1 MFNSS
6 HAFDAD
12 PAGGLYEVL
21 ANADGVRL
29 SAKSPQGHAMVV
41 ELMQR
46 LGLFDQSPMP
56 RRWKPQTDHADTSNI
71 TFTHGA
77 PSPSIPEKSAAIEPT
92 PAAAASEVIDA
103 QRPIALQETKPIE
116 ESSPSPIVRS
126 DAAAQSEQLSDLTE
140 RHLGNMKRGKNG
152 DRSST
157 KERRYILTLLKNVIG
172 DKPVSVI
179 TPEDAGIFA
188 DVLSVWPAYLHNQP
202 EFKNMSALNIAAK
215 ARSEKSRPIHA
226 STQGKHI
233 KAVKAFF
240 HWCMECEA
248 IQKDPFRFIELKR
261 YRDLIPRKKDPFSTP
276 DLQTLFNADRM
287 RSLSEPHKY
296 WVPLIA
302 FYSGLRVNEIAQL
315 YLDDLKKD
323 LVVDEDGTER
333 TLLYFHVSP
342 FRNGQSLKSLYAHRQ
357 VPVHSKLIELGF
369 ETYLADVRKSGAL
382 HLFPGL
388 TWGTDGPGRV
398 LTQWFNGAHLRKE
411 CGIATHTKSLHCF
424 RHTITTLADRCLI
437 PKSVMRTINGHSD
450 GPAIDEKSYVAR
462 ANLIECKNAL
472 EKIRFPDLNTAPYQ
486 SEQFAAY
493 LEQANANEVHRKRLL
508 AEGKSVQ
515 PRKGRPPK
523 LSKHF
528 LNPTDHNSISST
540 S

>member
-6 HAFDAD
+6 HALDAD
-12 PAGGLYEVL
+12 PAGGLYEVV
-21 ANADGVRL
+21 ANGDGVRL
-29 SAKSPQGHAMVV
+29 SAKCSEGHAMVV

-56 RRWKPQTDHADTSNI
+56 RRWKPRTDHADTSNI
-71 TFTHGA
+71 TFTDGA
-77 PSPSIPEKSAAIEPT
+77 PAMPVRRLAETQIPAVSPNDASAAERPT
-92 PAAAASEVIDA
+92 PTPNPQAIETCPPAS
-103 QRPIALQETKPIE
+103 
-116 ESSPSPIVRS
+116 SHGS
-126 DAAAQSEQLSDLTE
+126 DAAPPSDRLSNLTE
-140 RHLGNMKRGKNG
+140 RHLGNMKRGKTG

-157 KERRYILTLLKNVIG
+157 KERRYILTLLREVIG
-172 DKPVSVI
+172 DKPVAAI
-179 TPEDAGIFA
+179 TPDDASAFA

-202 EFKNMSALNIAAK
+202 DFKNMSALNVAAK
-215 ARSEKSRPIHA
+215 ARSEKVRPIHT
-226 STQGKHI
+226 STQAKHI

-240 HWCMECEA
+240 HWCMESEA

-276 DLQTLFNADRM
+276 DLRALFDADRM

-315 YLDDLKKD
+315 YLDDVKEGLTM
-323 LVVDEDGTER
+323 DEDGTER
-333 TLLYFHVSP
+333 PLLYFQVAP
-342 FRNGQSLKSLYAHRQ
+342 FRNGQSVKSVYAHRQ
-357 VPVHSKLIELGF
+357 VPVHSKLIKLGF

-388 TWGTDGPGRV
+388 TWGVDGPGRV
-398 LTQWFNGAHLRKE
+398 LTQWFNGSHLRKQ

-462 ANLIECKNAL
+462 ANLLECKNAL
-472 EKIRFPDLNTAPYQ
+472 EKIRFPDLKTAPYQ
-486 SEQFAAY
+486 PDQFAAY
-493 LEQANANEVHRKRLL
+493 LEQTKVNEMHRNRLL
-508 AEGKSVQ
+508 AEGKPVQ

-523 LSKHF
+523 SPQCRSAAGKAAAQCG
-528 LNPTDHNSISST
+528 
-540 S
+540 